1 MLINTQFN
9 INDFLKIFLIFFIC
23 LRVVF
28 PFVEPAH
35 VFTVNDHFT
44 SKLFRVKIQTGQ
56 YKSWHQVNKS
66 STCAVLIQFQQNF
79 TKVYIYLV

>member
-1 MLINTQFN
+1 MLIKTQFN
-9 INDFLKIFLIFFIC
+9 INDFFKIYGFFIC

-56 YKSWHQVNKS
+56 YKS
-66 STCAVLIQFQQNF
+66 
-79 TKVYIYLV
+79 

>member
-1 MLINTQFN
+1 MLIKAQFN
-9 INDFLKIFLIFFIC
+9 INDFFKIFGFFIC

-56 YKSWHQVNKS
+56 YKSWHQVN
-66 STCAVLIQFQQNF
+66 
-79 TKVYIYLV
+79 IYLCGVNSVSTKFY